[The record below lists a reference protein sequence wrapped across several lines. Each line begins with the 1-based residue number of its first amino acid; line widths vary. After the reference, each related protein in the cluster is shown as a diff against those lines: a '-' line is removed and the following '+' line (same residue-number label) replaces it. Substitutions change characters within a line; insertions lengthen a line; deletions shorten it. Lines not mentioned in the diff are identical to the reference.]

1 MAGLFFCFETH
12 MIVSFLTRSLGIM
25 CYRQNPMTAMRLL
38 APLITFS
45 LVFAVPAAAASVS
58 SSRQSCIRDAMA
70 SGEAALGNSAQL
82 NSLYERYFA
91 GESIARLAA
100 GNYWMRYD
108 MAGKNAQR
116 NRVRRF
122 VVESLAPSLK
132 SYGGSKVKFVS
143 ENGSKVRGV
152 ITAPNGIK
160 RTIIWDFSGPC
171 QFVNISITGFG
182 TLISFIGKEPLRAN
196 D

>member
-1 MAGLFFCFETH
+1 MAGLFFCLNTH
-12 MIVSFLTRSLGIM
+12 MIGGCLARRLGVCAIGK
-25 CYRQNPMTAMRLL
+25 PMSATRLL
-38 APLITFS
+38 ALITFT
-45 LVFAVPAAAASVS
+45 LLFTVPAAAASVS
-58 SSRQSCIRDAMA
+58 SARQSCIRDAMA
-70 SGEAALGNSAQL
+70 SGEAALGNSARL
-82 NSLYERYFA
+82 DSLYERYFA
-91 GESIARLAA
+91 GETIARLAA

-108 MAGKNAQR
+108 MARKNAQR

-143 ENGSKVRGV
+143 ESGSKVRGV
-152 ITAPNGIK
+152 ITAPNGQR
-160 RTIIWDFSGPC
+160 RTVIWDFSGPC

-182 TLISFIGKEPLRAN
+182 TLISFIGKEPLGAK